1 MIVLPPANR
10 TLLKVLD
17 VWSKVPLAGDGG
29 DAEAPVAP
37 AKATNAISRTRT
49 RLDERLRDM
58 DLFLSM
64 HMVGILQSVTSG
76 SDFQPLSHCAS
87 SLVYRFSWLVPWAVS
102 PRSSSLAGSPDGEY
116 LH

>member
-10 TLLKVLD
+10 MLLTVAGLMK
-17 VWSKVPLAGDGG
+17 KVPLAGDGG

-37 AKATNAISRTRT
+37 AKATNAASRPRT
-49 RLDERLRDM
+49 RLYERVRDM

-64 HMVGILQSVTSG
+64 CMVRILQSVTSG

-87 SLVYRFSWLVPWAVS
+87 SLVYRFSWLVPLAAP
-102 PRSSSLAGSPDGEY
+102 PRSSSLVGSPDGEY